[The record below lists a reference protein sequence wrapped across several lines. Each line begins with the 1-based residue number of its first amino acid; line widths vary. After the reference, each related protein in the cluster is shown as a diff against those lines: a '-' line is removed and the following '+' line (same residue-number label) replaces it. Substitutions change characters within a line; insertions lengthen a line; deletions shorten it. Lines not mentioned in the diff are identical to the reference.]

1 MDGALHGGRAGDAAA
16 DFVGEAAKIFLHGG
30 RAEDEGQDF
39 CSDFGAGGG
48 SVGGAGGCGCR
59 SLSAMER
66 VVFGCGIRLADLGE
80 GLGCESEGEN
90 NY

>member
-16 DFVGEAAKIFLHGG
+16 DFVGEVAKIFLDG
-30 RAEDEGQDF
+30 RRPEDEGQDF
-39 CSDFGAGGG
+39 GGDFRAGRGG
-48 SVGGAGGCGCR
+48 VGGAGGCGCR

-80 GLGCESEGEN
+80 GLRCESEGEN